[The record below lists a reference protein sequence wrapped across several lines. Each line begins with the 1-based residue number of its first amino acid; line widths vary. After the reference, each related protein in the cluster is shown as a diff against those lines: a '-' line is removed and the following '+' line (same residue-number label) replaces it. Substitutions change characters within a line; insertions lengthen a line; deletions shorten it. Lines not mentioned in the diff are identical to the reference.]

1 MEAYYF
7 LMGFYTNNLNV
18 HSQIRN
24 YSHNYNL
31 KVEKTLM
38 DKMEYVFFIAGVYD
52 SYIGH
57 NIVMNEI
64 NNLVKLYKTPE
75 SFEAHYKTLNTNL
88 IIKGIYDE
96 IYTNMKELMELTDV
110 EKNFLEIT
118 YINGRIRINQ
128 DAKLATFI
136 AQYKYKSET
145 YNVTKSHFY
154 IAGLIESYKKEYKLD
169 FNCF

>member
-7 LMGFYTNNLNV
+7 LMGFYTNNYFV
-18 HSQIRN
+18 DSQIRN

-64 NNLVKLYKTPE
+64 SNLVKLYKTPE
-75 SFEAHYKTLNTNL
+75 SF
-88 IIKGIYDE
+88 
-96 IYTNMKELMELTDV
+96 
-110 EKNFLEIT
+110 
-118 YINGRIRINQ
+118 
-128 DAKLATFI
+128 
-136 AQYKYKSET
+136 
-145 YNVTKSHFY
+145 
-154 IAGLIESYKKEYKLD
+154 
-169 FNCF
+169 